1 MSVILRWTLISLVGV
16 ALGAC
21 APLGPAVLRANRA
34 QFNEAVQQTEAQQLL
49 LNIVRQRYTDPV
61 MLLDVTSISS
71 GTSRQFYANILN
83 KILPSGRDEFQN
95 GVGATFGE
103 TPVIFYAPNTGGK
116 FVRQMLLPLDL
127 RAVTIVLQGGWSIER
142 VLLLTG
148 ESLSDMRNEV
158 GAATESKGDFSITAG
173 AMRELQRR
181 PALTIG
187 VEASASGGGGKDAV
201 QSVVLSISAKAKE
214 SEAYRTLC
222 ERLAVT
228 CDGQPI
234 KLQLAIG
241 AGRDAE
247 SATLATRSLLSS
259 MFFLA
264 QGVDVPEGDVAAGVV
279 EASRGLDISRG
290 ELFHVRSSREEPSNA
305 AVKVLY
311 RDT

>member
-61 MLLDVTSISS
+61 MLLDVTGISS

-187 VEASASGGGGKDAV
+187 VEARASGGGGKDAV

-241 AGRDAE
+241 AGRDAG